1 MEALQYLWND
11 RKRIFGMPISFTKYS
26 LTDDRIFLERGVLTL
41 SSDEL
46 LLYRV
51 RDLSLRMTLWQ
62 RIFHVGTVVV
72 NSSDQSNPKI
82 ELTNIR
88 QPREVK
94 ELIHKQVEA
103 MKIARRMRV
112 GELIDDDVF
121 ENSGSSNN

>member
-121 ENSGSSNN
+121 ENSASSNN